1 MLNFLSIVIPVFN
14 TESYLP
20 KLLTSLQAQ
29 SNKSFEVIFVNDG
42 STDNSRYIL
51 ENFNYSFKHRI
62 INNNNQGVSIS
73 RNVGIQASIGTIISF
88 IDSDDY
94 ISENYVD
101 RILSVF
107 DSDANFDLFI
117 FNYKKINLTK
127 GLIRIKPKVSK
138 NSNSL
143 PDLFFMNR
151 IVISTVNFAVMKELI
166 IRNGIVF
173 SEYKKN
179 LEDVNFIYKIMN
191 CFDFKFFDLI
201 FFECK
206 NFSVVP

>member
-42 STDNSRYIL
+42 STDKSRYIL

-138 NSNSL
+138 SSNSL

-179 LEDVNFIYKIMN
+179 LEDVNFIYKIM
-191 CFDFKFFDLI
+191 FYSKKYFYTK
-201 FFECK
+201 
-206 NFSVVP
+206 